1 MSLYNKILV
10 PVDGDVPA
18 SHALDHAIAIARD
31 QGARLKLITVLDK
44 GVADYRGAEVGWL
57 DRDKW
62 HEELRVQARTTLE
75 GAGERVRDAA
85 ADVSVETEVVDAPK
99 GGVWK
104 RILQAAEDWGA
115 DLLVVGTHGRHGVD
129 RVLLGSVSE
138 ALVRHGHLPLLVV
151 PAPAHE
157 ETHGGGS

>member
-1 MSLYNKILV
+1 MSLYNRIFV

-18 SHALDHAIAIARD
+18 SHALEHAIAIARD
-31 QGARLKLITVLDK
+31 QGARLKLVTVLNE

-57 DRDKW
+57 DREKW
-62 HEELRVQARTTLE
+62 HEELRVQARATLE
-75 GAGERVRDAA
+75 SAGKRVRDTA
-85 ADVSVETEVVDAPK
+85 ADMSVDTEVVEAPK

-104 RILQAAEDWGA
+104 RILQAADDWQA

-138 ALVRHGHLPLLVV
+138 SLVRYGHLPLLVV
-151 PAPAHE
+151 PTLE
-157 ETHGGGS
+157 ETQGSGS